1 MENLIRQIR
10 YSASMNQADF
20 AREIGKSI
28 QSLQRYESGVVPPYE
43 VIEKLKHIAAFH
55 GRADLA
61 NALSR
66 DEWKAEKPTFRPRA
80 APSKAAPPAQDN
92 QWQQML
98 QEVLDSGC
106 QDAIEAVQQNLVVFR
121 NHVRIRR
128 KSAPAKSTK
137 KTG

>member
-20 AREIGKSI
+20 AREIAHS
-28 QSLQRYESGVVPPYE
+28 P
-43 VIEKLKHIAAFH
+43 
-55 GRADLA
+55 GRPG
-61 NALSR
+61 R
-66 DEWKAEKPTFRPRA
+66 EWKTEKPTFRPRA